1 MILMIGIFQVFW
13 IRSSD
18 VNRLKDKYEP
28 ITIEFERSKIKS
40 TNQRSAPSNE

>member
-1 MILMIGIFQVFW
+1 MIRIFQIFW

-18 VNRLKDKYEP
+18 VNHLEYNYEP
-28 ITIEFERSKIKS
+28 IIVEYERSKIKL